1 MASQFYIPKTT
12 SGSQRESGN
21 GFGERASRSAELG
34 RTPELGVQ
42 PFNRDCAVLAFGKH
56 ARVKDGQQLAGTG
69 ALVFE
74 GEVLE
79 LPAWN

>member
-1 MASQFYIPKTT
+1 MASQFYTPKGI
-12 SGSQRESGN
+12 SGSQGEPGN
-21 GFGERASRSAELG
+21 RCGERASRMHD
-34 RTPELGVQ
+34 RVPELGIQ
-42 PFNRDCAVLAFGKH
+42 PFNRDCPVLAFGKH

-74 GEVLE
+74 GEILE

>member
-1 MASQFYIPKTT
+1 MASQFYIKSKKGSAT
-12 SGSQRESGN
+12 S
-21 GFGERASRSAELG
+21 AALLCRSAMEARALDLG
-34 RTPELGVQ
+34 PQ
-42 PFNRDCAVLAFGKH
+42 PFNRDDTVLAFGRH
-56 ARVKDGQQLAGTG
+56 ARIQNGQKLAGTG

>member
-1 MASQFYIPKTT
+1 MASQFYIPKAI
-12 SGSQRESGN
+12 SGSQGESRDGR
-21 GFGERASRSAELG
+21 GERASCDRQQVQS
-34 RTPELGVQ
+34 PELGVQ

>member
-1 MASQFYIPKTT
+1 MASQFYIPKTIF
-12 SGSQRESGN
+12 GSQRESGN
-21 GFGERASRSAELG
+21 GHGERVSHM
-34 RTPELGVQ
+34 PELGIQ

>member
-1 MASQFYIPKTT
+1 MASQFYIPKNH
-12 SGSQRESGN
+12 SASQGERRN
-21 GFGERASRSAELG
+21 GFGERASC
-34 RTPELGVQ
+34 TPELGAQ
-42 PFNRDCAVLAFGKH
+42 PFNRDCVVLAFGKH

>member
-21 GFGERASRSAELG
+21 GFGERAS

>member
-1 MASQFYIPKTT
+1 MASQFYTPKST
-12 SGSQRESGN
+12 SGSLGESEN
-21 GFGERASRSAELG
+21 RCGERVSRVQD
-34 RTPELGVQ
+34 RRVPELGVQ
-42 PFNRDCAVLAFGKH
+42 PFNRDCPVLAFGKH